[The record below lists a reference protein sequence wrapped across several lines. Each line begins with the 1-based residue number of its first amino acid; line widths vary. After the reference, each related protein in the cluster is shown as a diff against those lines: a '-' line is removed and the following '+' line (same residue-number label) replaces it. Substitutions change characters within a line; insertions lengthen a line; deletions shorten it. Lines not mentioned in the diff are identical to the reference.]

1 MVLVKSPP
9 PTLLI
14 LTHWPT
20 PPAILKSIQKAH
32 PHLRILAFP
41 VPWSG
46 ALPDDFPEDVW
57 PSVVVLLTSTYLPQ
71 PEQVP
76 RLKYVQLTSAGA
88 NQILEQRLFKETDVA
103 FCTANGVH
111 G

>member
-1 MVLVKSPP
+1 MVLVKPPP

-14 LTHWPT
+14 LTHWT
-20 PPAILKSIQKAH
+20 PPPPIIDAIQRAH
-32 PHLRILAFP
+32 PHLRILAFD

-46 ALPDDFPEDVW
+46 ALPDDFPQDIW
-57 PSVVVLLTSTYLPQ
+57 PSVTVLLTSTYLPK

-76 RLKYVQLTSAGA
+76 RLRYVQLTSAGA
-88 NQILEQRLFKETDVA
+88 NQIVDQRLFLETELP